1 MGIILSIFCG
11 FIIGFSMC
19 SLFANKTEHEQRIDD
34 EAQMEYLRNLMKN
47 SKDKNEWE
55 LDE

>member
-1 MGIILSIFCG
+1 MGIILSIFGG
-11 FIIGFSMC
+11 FLIGFFMC
-19 SLFANKTEHEQRIDD
+19 SLFANKTEYEKRIDD
-34 EAQMEYLRNLMKN
+34 EEQMEYLRNLMKN

>member
-1 MGIILSIFCG
+1 
-11 FIIGFSMC
+11 MC
-19 SLFANKTEHEQRIDD
+19 SLFANKTEYEKRIDD
-34 EAQMEYLRNLMKN
+34 EEQMEYLRNLMKN